1 MKKNVIITIGR
12 QFGSGGHEVG
22 KRLSD
27 RLGIPLYDRNLIQM
41 ATKEMG
47 LLPDQSDEGQ
57 LSKEVFQIQSD
68 LIRKL
73 ADKEPCIII
82 GRCADYILEGRHT
95 CLNAFV
101 YAEIRDRIHRIMRIY
116 NLNEEEAWE
125 KIKKTDAERK
135 KYY

>member
-73 ADKEPCIII
+73 AAKEPCIII

-95 CLNAFV
+95 CLNA
-101 YAEIRDRIHRIMRIY
+101 
-116 NLNEEEAWE
+116 L
-125 KIKKTDAERK
+125 
-135 KYY
+135 

>member
-47 LLPDQSDEGQ
+47 Q
-57 LSKEVFQIQSD
+57 
-68 LIRKL
+68 
-73 ADKEPCIII
+73 I
-82 GRCADYILEGRHT
+82 GRAH
-95 CLNAFV
+95 V
-101 YAEIRDRIHRIMRIY
+101 
-116 NLNEEEAWE
+116 
-125 KIKKTDAERK
+125 
-135 KYY
+135 